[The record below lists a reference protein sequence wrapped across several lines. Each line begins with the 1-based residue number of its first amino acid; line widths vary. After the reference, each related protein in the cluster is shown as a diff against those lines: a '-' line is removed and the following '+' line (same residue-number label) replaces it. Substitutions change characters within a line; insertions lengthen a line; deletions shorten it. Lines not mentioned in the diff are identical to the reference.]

1 MTSKQRVDGIYALI
15 KKYKDDE
22 VIHRLLSNGFVP
34 EGLQEELETIADS
47 IPVGDNDNSD
57 YYKSQFSTWFAEHP
71 EKIVGKEVEGSGYI
85 SPVKT
90 IGKIDELDT
99 VIPNEGTEQLTTKI
113 NNHVFKRSAQTEH
126 RGSDETNSRE
136 QKAAIHIR
144 RSIETARKKFKGQE
158 ITEREKLD
166 LESKSAFNYAKE
178 NDLWVKDLYSL
189 GNHFVGGGNENTLA
203 YDEDKKVIYKSNNL
217 FNSNHSIL
225 QLLEQVENHNKLFPE
240 TKYVLVGFTGIDNGE
255 NKTPYV
261 EPIFKQDYVINS
273 EQTSPEEIINFM
285 QLRGF
290 KELNSTTFTNGEYTI
305 SDLHPRNVLKK
316 DGVIYVVD
324 DIVTKNR
331 LSEKEIEDTIKETE
345 KTETMKKDN
354 KEPQIGEKWKG
365 KRTEQT
371 AVIDNIFNIG
381 GGTIYWHDEAHPNVK
396 GNQIKSEFMKHF
408 AKEKETEID
417 KIKAH
422 TKGSPNVIFA
432 TMPKAEKKVEPIVPA
447 KETTY
452 ERLKKVF
459 PSLKQNHKGY
469 YIPSSAND
477 PKYIVAKANAGGI
490 GITIRSM
497 ENDGTDLY
505 DVYITETYESSMNA
519 PLKEVEEK
527 VYLKDKGEIVQAL
540 TELASKSSSKN
551 DFLHK
556 VQHLAGNFGIDN
568 TSEEFVQAIGLER
581 KNPEK
586 NKKILSNFY
595 LTQGLSHKKE
605 KEAMKQERRTNQN
618 VDNIIDLA
626 YEISARE
633 TTESIYEPEIKEE
646 EAKKISIE
654 SKTAILRVEKGKTT
668 EHKELLTIEDTL
680 AMYSSHIPDAE
691 IKGWVYYKRLFGNPM
706 RGWEKFYLTT
716 TSVKETLVYSK
727 TAFYLKDSLFRDVT
741 LVPSDTMLGRKT
753 KFKNEYDDKTY
764 VVIRNENNE
773 LYYCNSSDI
782 VDKEIGGQTSEA
794 ELKELVKQKG
804 ICYKDGEYVPIS
816 IYTMGNI
823 YDIKDALL
831 GKYSSE
837 TNKIEGGYYQTLVD
851 MFGLDVAEWHKQIIE
866 DAIKIKGEYYF
877 DDAIPS
883 KRPFINGENPI
894 STSFQIKELNP
905 DSGVDFE
912 KLYEANKKRADRWK
926 KYDYET
932 SYSLF
937 AAYQFWFEVN
947 ITDAHLVK
955 TTRKNIIDYYFNNR
969 NISGDLTPDEKDELK
984 LNARDEGE
992 KFYCEFLA
1000 TALTPND
1007 IKGLN
1012 IHFNRTYNSVCKLNT
1027 DNIPVAFETNNRI
1040 FNSDFKLKP
1049 VQRNGIAFLSAASGG
1064 CLAHDVGFGKT
1075 LEFIHLLA
1083 SLLKQGA
1090 IKRPLIAVP
1099 KPTYNNIIRE
1109 MFGYYDDGI
1118 EKRFEPFEGAV
1129 FINGALTG
1137 TKYKLNKWY
1146 NLNNKIE
1153 FKNELVPEE
1162 TITIV
1167 TYEGFGKIGFS
1178 EKLHEELFEGLF
1190 SILSRGKTTK
1200 EPSERDVQKQKENIR
1215 QMLGIGMADTV
1226 VDIDVCGFDYLGLD
1240 EAHAFKNVF
1249 NGVPL
1254 DKGQT
1259 NVWRLTSKAS
1269 PTKRAVKAFFNSLY
1283 IQKKYNGNVC
1293 LLTATPFT
1301 NSPLEIFSML
1311 SLVGYETLGRY
1322 NLQNLYEF
1330 LGMFIQTEVEYT
1342 VNHLNV
1348 IELSTVVKSFKNKN
1362 LLKDILYR
1370 HFDYQDNP
1378 ALAGV
1383 KRPCKLVFPNNQV
1396 NTYLSQSVAQMAGQS
1411 IVREEAA
1418 NYDPR
1423 NNKGA
1428 MGRALMW
1435 AKNNAFSPF
1444 LIEDVEMYK
1453 DLEEFVNES
1462 PKIKYTIECIKSVKE
1477 YHESIGQEVSG
1488 QVIYTNRGKSL
1499 LPDFKNA
1506 LEEMCDFKKG
1516 VKFGDSIVD
1525 EVEIIT
1531 GGGSD
1536 KELEYREVV
1545 KDAFNAG
1552 YVKVII
1558 GTDTI
1563 KEGINLQNRGTVLY
1577 NLDLNWN
1584 PTDFVQLGGR
1594 IHRQGNRFKYV
1605 RIVVPLVQNTLDSF
1619 INQKLDEKGKR
1630 ISSLWDK
1637 DNGSNT
1643 LDEFAAVDPIE
1654 IKFALIDDENE
1665 LLKMTS
1671 GIEKE
1676 KAAKAVTLA
1685 KDKHEAIAKL
1695 SSAISDY
1702 KEALKDIT
1710 PKVATTLENHIKYV
1724 GYLNKY
1730 VLTGKADKKSVED
1743 LLVKLNENIVLF
1755 KDANDNKNIK
1765 SLIEAFR
1772 NLRVKTYTFKTKDD
1786 GAGTKEY
1793 SDLVEIYTKQSFY
1806 GDLVEYND
1814 WTVKSFTSYYGDM
1827 KRLER
1832 QVLQPYGLTV
1842 DDNFT
1847 KIIKQFKNELETA
1860 ENEVE
1865 FLDSVE
1871 YKEKAI
1877 HEIRAKLKKRAAER
1891 GTIEERVAEFASFNH
1906 LLSYPFDKDTADHC
1920 ELPKGEYKYK
1930 DEIHFNKKV
1939 SEAQI
1944 SDTPEDLKTDTENSV
1959 AFLKDKLSDIQ
1970 DFMPVS
1976 QYKLVKSDVK
1986 EFEEII
1992 LRLHKLISTMPKVGD
2007 AETDNVYLHYF
2018 TSGSDWFIKE
2028 KDSVKNEPQHQAF
2041 GYAVLN
2047 GDWENAEYGYI
2058 SIEELRQHKMMQLDF
2073 HFAPKELSEALNDI
2087 GKPKGVE
2094 VEEPAE
2100 HIVDTETE
2108 TDETKE
2114 AIAMLEELLP
2124 TLKGKVKKETI
2135 EAIQM
2140 LKEL

>member
-99 VIPNEGTEQLTTKI
+99 VITD
-113 NNHVFKRSAQTEH
+113 S
-126 RGSDETNSRE
+126 TNTPI
-136 QKAAIHIR
+136 K
-144 RSIETARKKFKGQE
+144 
-158 ITEREKLD
+158 
-166 LESKSAFNYAKE
+166 
-178 NDLWVKDLYSL
+178 
-189 GNHFVGGGNENTLA
+189 ENTLHTDKENISNLLPLLHSKFLKQVKDFGITQVFFENNELHITSE
-203 YDEDKKVIYKSNNL
+203 YDIPKDLEENIENWLLSPNNE
-217 FNSNHSIL
+217 
-225 QLLEQVENHNKLFPE
+225 LLKDVHNLPK
-240 TKYVLVGFTGIDNGE
+240 
-255 NKTPYV
+255 
-261 EPIFKQDYVINS
+261 
-273 EQTSPEEIINFM
+273 
-285 QLRGF
+285 
-290 KELNSTTFTNGEYTI
+290 
-305 SDLHPRNVLKK
+305 NVK
-316 DGVIYVVD
+316 
-324 DIVTKNR
+324 
-331 LSEKEIEDTIKETE
+331 E
-345 KTETMKKDN
+345 KTETMENETKKEYTLDYVLKN
-354 KEPQIGEKWKG
+354 KFKKLSNQELIDRANRAEDFKWDDEGYELNRRKVASNGGFTYKMEGSKLVITKDEKAEP
-365 KRTEQT
+365 
-371 AVIDNIFNIG
+371 
-381 GGTIYWHDEAHPNVK
+381 
-396 GNQIKSEFMKHF
+396 
-408 AKEKETEID
+408 KETELD

-432 TMPKAEKKVEPIVPA
+432 TMPKAEKKVELIVPA

-452 ERLKKVF
+452 ERLKKIF
-459 PSLKQNHKGY
+459 PSLKQNDRGI

-477 PKYIVAKANAGGI
+477 EKYIKNKAKDGGI
-490 GITIRSM
+490 PIIIRSF

-505 DVYITETYESSMNA
+505 DVYITDAAYNDDTNFT
-519 PLKEVEEK
+519 KKDTEK
-527 VYLKDKGEIVQAL
+527 
-540 TELASKSSSKN
+540 
-551 DFLHK
+551 
-556 VQHLAGNFGIDN
+556 
-568 TSEEFVQAIGLER
+568 
-581 KNPEK
+581 
-586 NKKILSNFY
+586 
-595 LTQGLSHKKE
+595 
-605 KEAMKQERRTNQN
+605 
-618 VDNIIDLA
+618 
-626 YEISARE
+626 E

-654 SKTAILRVEKGKTT
+654 EKTAILRIEKEKTT

-1027 DNIPVAFETNNRI
+1027 DNIPVAFETNSRI

-1396 NTYLSQSVAQMAGQS
+1396 NTYLSQSDAQMAGQS

-1418 NYDPR
+1418 SYDPR

-1444 LIEDVEMYK
+1444 LLDDVEMYK

>member
-1 MTSKQRVDGIYALI
+1 
-15 KKYKDDE
+15 
-22 VIHRLLSNGFVP
+22 
-34 EGLQEELETIADS
+34 
-47 IPVGDNDNSD
+47 
-57 YYKSQFSTWFAEHP
+57 
-71 EKIVGKEVEGSGYI
+71 
-85 SPVKT
+85 
-90 IGKIDELDT
+90 
-99 VIPNEGTEQLTTKI
+99 
-113 NNHVFKRSAQTEH
+113 
-126 RGSDETNSRE
+126 
-136 QKAAIHIR
+136 
-144 RSIETARKKFKGQE
+144 
-158 ITEREKLD
+158 
-166 LESKSAFNYAKE
+166 
-178 NDLWVKDLYSL
+178 
-189 GNHFVGGGNENTLA
+189 
-203 YDEDKKVIYKSNNL
+203 
-217 FNSNHSIL
+217 
-225 QLLEQVENHNKLFPE
+225 
-240 TKYVLVGFTGIDNGE
+240 
-255 NKTPYV
+255 
-261 EPIFKQDYVINS
+261 
-273 EQTSPEEIINFM
+273 
-285 QLRGF
+285 
-290 KELNSTTFTNGEYTI
+290 
-305 SDLHPRNVLKK
+305 
-316 DGVIYVVD
+316 
-324 DIVTKNR
+324 
-331 LSEKEIEDTIKETE
+331 
-345 KTETMKKDN
+345 
-354 KEPQIGEKWKG
+354 
-365 KRTEQT
+365 
-371 AVIDNIFNIG
+371 
-381 GGTIYWHDEAHPNVK
+381 
-396 GNQIKSEFMKHF
+396 
-408 AKEKETEID
+408 
-417 KIKAH
+417 
-422 TKGSPNVIFA
+422 
-432 TMPKAEKKVEPIVPA
+432 MPKAEKKVELIVPE

-452 ERLKKVF
+452 ERLKKIF
-459 PSLKQNHKGY
+459 PSLKQNDRGI

-477 PKYIVAKANAGGI
+477 EKYIKNKAKDGGI
-490 GITIRSM
+490 PIIIRSF

-505 DVYITETYESSMNA
+505 DVYITDAAYNDDTNFT
-519 PLKEVEEK
+519 KKDTEK
-527 VYLKDKGEIVQAL
+527 
-540 TELASKSSSKN
+540 
-551 DFLHK
+551 
-556 VQHLAGNFGIDN
+556 
-568 TSEEFVQAIGLER
+568 
-581 KNPEK
+581 
-586 NKKILSNFY
+586 
-595 LTQGLSHKKE
+595 
-605 KEAMKQERRTNQN
+605 
-618 VDNIIDLA
+618 
-626 YEISARE
+626 E

-654 SKTAILRVEKGKTT
+654 EKTAILRIEKEKTT

-1027 DNIPVAFETNNRI
+1027 DNIPVAFETNSRI

-1847 KIIKQFKNELETA
+1847 KIIKQFKKELETA

-1891 GTIEERVAEFASFNH
+1891 GTIEERVAEFASFNN
-1906 LLSYPFDKDTADHC
+1906 LLSYPFDKESADNC
-1920 ELPKGEYKYK
+1920 EIPKGEYPYK
-1930 DEIHFNKKV
+1930 DEVHFNKKV
-1939 SEAQI
+1939 SESQI